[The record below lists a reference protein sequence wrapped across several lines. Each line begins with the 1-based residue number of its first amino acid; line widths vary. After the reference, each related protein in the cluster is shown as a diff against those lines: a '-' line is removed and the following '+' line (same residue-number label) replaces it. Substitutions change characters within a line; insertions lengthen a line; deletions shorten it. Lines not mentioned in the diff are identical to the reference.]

1 MAAETVKEFPKL
13 HIDYDAG
20 TMAFNGENIDLN
32 PNLSDVTKN
41 IKSIQKFF
49 SGMDYFYGDVEQ
61 AKKDY
66 FKYMTW
72 YLATPFMAYLRYFAS
87 RNNYDTK
94 LFPLF
99 GVMYGDSNGGKTT
112 FIKFLVKLISMTW
125 QKHNSRATRSVS

>member
-1 MAAETVKEFPKL
+1 MT
-13 HIDYDAG
+13 
-20 TMAFNGENIDLN
+20 FNDENIDLN
-32 PNLSDVTKN
+32 PNLSEVAKN

-87 RNNYDTK
+87 RNNYDTSCSQCTA
-94 LFPLF
+94 LYTATQTAARRPL
-99 GVMYGDSNGGKTT
+99 
-112 FIKFLVKLISMTW
+112 
-125 QKHNSRATRSVS
+125 

>member
-1 MAAETVKEFPKL
+1 MT
-13 HIDYDAG
+13 
-20 TMAFNGENIDLN
+20 FNGENIDLN

-72 YLATPFMAYLRYFAS
+72 YLATPFMAYLRYFA
-87 RNNYDTK
+87 
-94 LFPLF
+94 
-99 GVMYGDSNGGKTT
+99 
-112 FIKFLVKLISMTW
+112 
-125 QKHNSRATRSVS
+125 